1 MTKADILIE
10 NARVLTMDPA
20 NPRADALAIAGDRI
34 LAVGPR
40 DAVAQTAGP
49 GTRRIDAGGATVM
62 PGMVES
68 HLHLFAGAFGLRLLQ
83 LDGVQGLPAFRDKL
97 QAYAAANPDEALLIC
112 KATDYNLFGD
122 GVQTTRQML
131 DAALADRPV
140 ICIAHDH
147 HTAWANTIALD
158 KAGLLHGRDMPP
170 GNEVVMA
177 DDGTALGE
185 LREHAASDPVMALR
199 SSGGRETLG
208 MGMFVLPVS
217 IKDESN

>member
-68 HLHLFAGAFGLRLLQ
+68 HLHLFAGAFGL
-83 LDGVQGLPAFRDKL
+83 
-97 QAYAAANPDEALLIC
+97 
-112 KATDYNLFGD
+112 
-122 GVQTTRQML
+122 
-131 DAALADRPV
+131 
-140 ICIAHDH
+140 
-147 HTAWANTIALD
+147 
-158 KAGLLHGRDMPP
+158 
-170 GNEVVMA
+170 
-177 DDGTALGE
+177 
-185 LREHAASDPVMALR
+185 
-199 SSGGRETLG
+199 
-208 MGMFVLPVS
+208 
-217 IKDESN
+217 